1 MFNFQDEGK
10 KLMSELRERDGASL
24 QLQEE
29 KLKLECAIKEEEN
42 THVLKTECLEINIRN
57 LKNEINVHKS
67 R

>member
-29 KLKLECAIKEEEN
+29 KLKLESAIKEEEN

-57 LKNEINVHKS
+57 LQNEINVHKS

>member
-29 KLKLECAIKEEEN
+29 ILKLECAIKEEEN
-42 THVLKTECLEINIRN
+42 TYVLKTECLEINIRN
-57 LKNEINVHKS
+57 LQNEINVHKS